1 MIEILPNSIHWLFFI
16 TVISTLVLFFLSN
29 KNSNKIMLLLVIWCI
44 VQSVLAYRGFYQD
57 TQTVPPKFI
66 LVLIPSTLMIVFGI
80 LPNQR
85 NYRIKNRKIKVS
97 TFLHT
102 VRIPVEITLY
112 SLFLHKLIPEALTFE
127 GRNFDILAGLS
138 APIIGYLYLKNKIG
152 VNVILT
158 WNVICLFLVLFVLFN
173 GILSAELPFQQFG
186 FEQPN
191 VAIKYFPFVLLP
203 ALIVPLVIY
212 THIIDILK
220 LLNEKASR

>member
-1 MIEILPNSIHWLFFI
+1 MIENLPNSIYWLFYATI
-16 TVISTLVLFFLSN
+16 ISTLVLFFLSN
-29 KNSNKIMLLLVIWCI
+29 KNSSKIMIVLVIWCM
-44 VQSVLAYRGFYQD
+44 VQSVLAYRGFYQN
-57 TQTVPPKFI
+57 TQTVPPRFV
-66 LVLIPSTLMIVFGI
+66 LVLFPSTLLIVFGL
-80 LPNQR
+80 LPKQR
-85 NYRIKNRKIKVS
+85 NYMIKNRKLKIS

-112 SLFLHKLIPEALTFE
+112 SLFLHKLIPEILTFG
-127 GRNFDILAGLS
+127 GRNFDIISGIS

-152 VNVILT
+152 VNVLLT
-158 WNVICLFLVLFVLFN
+158 WNVICLFLVIFVLCN

-220 LLNEKASR
+220 LLKVKS